1 MDKALLFKLSSGCCI
16 TGDGSAADIVAK
28 EAAKYAAVRRDKLG
42 NVIAEMKK
50 PAEGQP
56 NILLEAHL
64 DEIGFIVTAIDEDG
78 FLHFSSVGGPDHRIL
93 LGEEVTIH
101 SKNDVYGVIC
111 CRPPHLSTKEDRK
124 KVPDLDETAIDIG
137 FSHDEAVKIVNPGDF
152 ITFRRTPR
160 ELLNGYITG
169 KSLDNRAGC
178 ATVLRCMELL
188 KGKVNCGLTAAFT
201 LHEELGG
208 QGSKTAAFGAAPTH
222 ALVVDVSF
230 AFTPD
235 APRDKCGDLGKGP
248 MIGISPLLSREVT
261 SMLFDLAKEKD
272 IPYQTEVMG
281 GSTGTNADTITTTRD
296 GVKTGLISVPLR
308 YMHTASEVIIPDDIE
323 NTARLMAAAVERI
336 GGANNENA

>member
-1 MDKALLFKLSSGCCI
+1 MDKALIMELSSACCI
-16 TGDGSAADIVAK
+16 TGDGSAADVVAK
-28 EAAKYAAVRRDKLG
+28 EAAKYADVRRDNLG
-42 NVIAEMKK
+42 NVIAVVKK
-50 PAEGQP
+50 PQEGKP

-64 DEIGFIVTAIDEDG
+64 DEVGFIVTAIDEDG
-78 FLHFSSVGGPDHRIL
+78 FLHFSTVGGPDHRIL

-101 SKNDVYGVIC
+101 AKDEVYGVIC
-111 CRPPHLSTKEDRK
+111 CRPPHLSTKDDRK
-124 KVPDLDETAIDIG
+124 KVPDVDETAIDIG
-137 FSHDEAVKIVNPGDF
+137 FSHDEAIKRVSPGDF
-152 ITFRRTPR
+152 VTFRRTPR
-160 ELLNGYITG
+160 ELLNGNITG

-178 ATVLRCMELL
+178 ATVLRAMELL
-188 KGKVNCGLTAAFT
+188 KGKTTCGLTAAFT

-248 MIGISPLLSREVT
+248 MIGVSPVLSREVINT
-261 SMLFDLAKEKD
+261 LFDIAKQEN

-308 YMHTASEVIIPDDIE
+308 YMHTASEVITPDDIE

-336 GGANNENA
+336 GGAN